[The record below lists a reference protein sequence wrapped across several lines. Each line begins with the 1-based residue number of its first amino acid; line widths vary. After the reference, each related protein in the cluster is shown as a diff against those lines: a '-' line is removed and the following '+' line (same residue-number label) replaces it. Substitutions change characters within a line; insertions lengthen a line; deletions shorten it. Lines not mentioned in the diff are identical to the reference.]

1 MQQLGHAAITRDDTG
16 VTSKGNVK
24 CSLLSDRD
32 VTVRK
37 RDITVFGSKASKPN
51 SGSSESTADIAK
63 LFFDSFSTRVGQ
75 VEQGVRGLG
84 IELEKV
90 KVGSERSQVSDLVL
104 LERIQRAEGILEE
117 SLNWIK
123 RAAELIP
130 QRVSVTSSTPQS
142 VLAPISVYEA
152 QTQVLSR
159 QIISPSGEAGSLSSI
174 TTPTEMQVLSLLS
187 EKGPLAAPEIGRL
200 VGRSREHTARLMKR
214 LYEEGYVKRDQNR
227 IPFRYALVDR
237 VRQSFS
243 KARNTTAQKEEGKV
257 EGEEEAEV
265 AQPPPA

>member
-1 MQQLGHAAITRDDTG
+1 
-16 VTSKGNVK
+16 
-24 CSLLSDRD
+24 
-32 VTVRK
+32 
-37 RDITVFGSKASKPN
+37 
-51 SGSSESTADIAK
+51 
-63 LFFDSFSTRVGQ
+63 
-75 VEQGVRGLG
+75 
-84 IELEKV
+84 
-90 KVGSERSQVSDLVL
+90 VL

-123 RAAELIP
+123 RVAELIP
-130 QRVSVTSSTPQS
+130 QRVNVTSTTPQS
-142 VLAPISVYEA
+142 VSVPISVYKA
-152 QTQVLSR
+152 RPQVLSR
-159 QIISPSGEAGSLSSI
+159 QIISPIGEAGSLSSI

-243 KARNTTAQKEEGKV
+243 KAGNTTAQKEGKV

-265 AQPPPA
+265 AQRPPA

>member
-1 MQQLGHAAITRDDTG
+1 M
-16 VTSKGNVK
+16 
-24 CSLLSDRD
+24 LSPNDRD

-37 RDITVFGSKASKPN
+37 RDITVFGSKASKPR
-51 SGSSESTADIAK
+51 SGSSESTPDIAK

-75 VEQGVRGLG
+75 VEQGLRALG
-84 IELEKV
+84 TELEKI

-123 RAAELIP
+123 RVAELIP
-130 QRVSVTSSTPQS
+130 QRVNVTSTTPQS
-142 VLAPISVYEA
+142 VSVPISVYKA
-152 QTQVLSR
+152 RPQVLSR
-159 QIISPSGEAGSLSSI
+159 QIISPIGEAGSLSSI

-243 KARNTTAQKEEGKV
+243 KAGNTTAQKEGKV

-265 AQPPPA
+265 AQRPPA